1 MVVGG
6 PELVAHFIDGDAAR
20 PVLVVADLL
29 PAGDVLAVS
38 EDPDHGKGV
47 AVGEEPV
54 AGLDIGVRC
63 CQEFSGCEPVE
74 RQLEVLAVGIG

>member
-47 AVGEEPV
+47 AVGFFESVGER
-54 AGLDIGVRC
+54 LD
-63 CQEFSGCEPVE
+63 PVE
-74 RQLEVLAVGIG
+74 AIEHGVGFGGAAFAQFDHLT